1 MPGSRLLLWE
11 REEIRAGIVAGESL
25 SGIARRLGRCPST
38 VCREVKANGGS
49 GVYRAVAG
57 QERAERLGCRPK
69 VPKLVADPDLAQ
81 GVTDLIRERRYSP
94 QVCSQILAAEGKRIS
109 HETIYQACYRP
120 GRGLGS
126 ELWKCL
132 ARRRQR
138 RKRSGHRWGF
148 ASGNPLGEPTSVHQR
163 HPIVTHRTQCGHLEG
178 DLLIG
183 AHNRSAIIVLTERVS
198 RHLWLGALPN
208 GYGTEPVAEALVA
221 LLDNIPPPMRRT
233 LTWDQGREMKYWAD
247 IQAACGTP
255 IYFCD
260 PHAPWQKPT
269 VENQNGILRRW
280 LPKGTPLNTHT
291 RTDLDNI
298 AQLANHMPRRIHQ
311 WQTAHDIYHAHLV
324 AATG

>member
-1 MPGSRLLLWE
+1 MPGSRLLLLE

-25 SGIARRLGRCPST
+25 SGIARRLGRAPST
-38 VCREVKANGGS
+38 VCREVEANGGA

-69 VPKLVADPDLAQ
+69 VAKLVADPELAEE
-81 GVTDLIRERRYSP
+81 VTRLIRECRYSP
-94 QVCSQILAAEGKRIS
+94 RVCSQILAEKGRRVS

-126 ELWKCL
+126 EVWKFL

-138 RKRSGHRWGF
+138 RKHAGHRWGF

-163 HPIVTHRTQCGHLEG
+163 HRIATERTQCGHLEG

-183 AHNRSAIIVLTERVS
+183 AHNRSAIIVITERVS
-198 RHLWLGALPN
+198 RYQWLGALPS
-208 GYGTEPVAEALVA
+208 GYGTENVAAALVA
-221 LLDNIPPPMRRT
+221 LLDTIPPRMRRT

-280 LPKGTPLNTHT
+280 LPKGTPLNHT
-291 RTDLDNI
+291 QTDLDNI
-298 AQLANHMPRRIHQ
+298 AQLINHMPRRIHQ
-311 WQTAHDIYHAHLV
+311 WQTAHTIYHAHLV
-324 AATG
+324 ATTG